1 MYKPKNM
8 RLNKFVDVAIP
19 KNSDFFARLNG
30 VIPSFPNNAYS
41 GDSSIPMTS
50 ERKVDILADMEQ
62 YDKMMQ
68 RKEFAESQRSED

>member
-30 VIPSFPNNAYS
+30 IMPNIPQNLYT
-41 GDSSIPMTS
+41 GDDIMP
-50 ERKVDILADMEQ
+50 ENGRPVDILEDMQ
-62 YDKMMQ
+62 AYDKMMQ
-68 RKEFAESQRSED
+68 KKEYAKNPYSL